1 MATVSRPKLSIGPQ
15 DHGRR
20 MSLSRFIKADFEEG
34 WLYELSRGVII
45 VTEVPA
51 PAHGRIVR
59 NLARLFLDYEA
70 RHPGVIQFGGGGGE
84 VRLRLPGMQSDRH
97 PDQAI
102 YLSPE
107 PSGKDPW
114 SRWIPELVVEII
126 SKGSEER
133 DLIIKREEY
142 LRAGVHEYW
151 IIDPR
156 AREMFLL
163 TREGDTWAEQTVPPA
178 KPYRT
183 RLLPGLVVNLGELL
197 DGPPK
202 RKR

>member
-1 MATVSRPKLSIGPQ
+1 
-15 DHGRR
+15 
-20 MSLSRFIKADFEEG
+20 
-34 WLYELSRGVII
+34 
-45 VTEVPA
+45 VTDVPA

-70 RHPGVIQFGGGGGE
+70 RYPDVIQFGGGGGE
-84 VRLRLPGMQSDRH
+84 VRLRLPDMQSDRH

-102 YLSPE
+102 YLTRE

-114 SRWIPELVVEII
+114 TRWVPELVVEII
-126 SKGSEER
+126 SKGSGDR
-133 DLIIKREEY
+133 DLIEKREEY
-142 LRAGVHEYW
+142 LRAGVFEYW
-151 IIDPR
+151 IIDPKARTMLVLER
-156 AREMFLL
+156 A
-163 TREGDTWAEQTVPPA
+163 GDTWAEQTVITA

-183 RLLPGLVVNLGELL
+183 RLLPGLVVILGELL